1 MNHTIRQAVRRFVYE
16 NHGLMRRMYGDVR
29 QGSVL
34 REELLAAEDA
44 LFSEEAA
51 KQRYSSATSHHGRQQ
66 QQQQQHQDQQGS
78 SREPRLM
85 MVDTAVLG
93 DVVDGV
99 ADLLSMDRYM
109 SDEPHLLQRRG
120 RELLRRDQQNHLTAN
135 HIVATYDE
143 KPSFDGG
150 GGASSSMSTTR
161 EEGGEVRF
169 QGMLPTAQLEAI
181 AKVQYVHS
189 SVPGQ
194 QNKFSFGHQSH
205 HKYDQFEKEPV
216 PEVVPLGGNPDTS
229 SEQPWA
235 TPVGSSTT
243 PITTSPSGHNNE
255 NSTSSS
261 GAGGGGTVTVSE
273 EAVGPLATTLPTAAS
288 LLVDNS
294 STLLGSGGGG
304 TVTVSEEAVG
314 PLATTL
320 PTAASLLVDNSS
332 TLLGNVTAF
341 HTTASVTLLET
352 TTGGDNGS
360 NEDEEDFPTTTAAV
374 TGRRTQSPGGEATE
388 STEPLM
394 EITEVVLEERRRP
407 IEVTNDDDYQPT
419 SETVTETPVPVK
431 TSQRPNNKYHNMKGV
446 YEHKQMY
453 CRDGCRCEQQYRL
466 HRLLAFDPNNECR
479 GIFSDWFKFPSC
491 CVCKCYDLPFL
502 RPENNDNDDENNNGD
517 DDEEEDD
524 QEQELQQDDEVG
536 ADDDEE
542 EDDQEQELQQDD
554 EVGAGGGAAM
564 LLTSAGEPEKN
575 AGAAAATPR
584 DHEHQHD
591 GEVSSM
597 LPMDDSSSGIEDT
610 ADEQDLYSQRT
621 PRQRTLSYLDT
632 DFGPANI
639 EPLDQADFLAY
650 QMSGGREDDDDGD
663 LQSFAGHHHAQTPMD
678 SAVMGAERVEAPT
691 FAYNN
696 NNQQGE
702 THEAAMFGA
711 IESRVLEP
719 QARQMPDFPVLE
731 LNNPPL
737 PLVRRPRGLMVGN

>member
-1 MNHTIRQAVRRFVYE
+1 MASSEAVRVRE
-16 NHGLMRRMYGDVR
+16 PWTHAADVR
-29 QGSVL
+29 GRAPGVGAAGRAPGCRGRPFL
-34 REELLAAEDA
+34 RASSEAVRVREPWTHAA
-44 LFSEEAA
+44 
-51 KQRYSSATSHHGRQQ
+51 RRQQ

-99 ADLLSMDRYM
+99 ADLRMDRYM

-135 HIVATYDE
+135 HIVATYEE
-143 KPSFDGG
+143 KPSLAGGGDGG
-150 GGASSSMSTTR
+150 GSSSSMSTTR

-243 PITTSPSGHNNE
+243 PITTSPSGHSNE
-255 NSTSSS
+255 SFTSSS

-288 LLVDNS
+288 F
-294 STLLGSGGGG
+294 
-304 TVTVSEEAVG
+304 
-314 PLATTL
+314 
-320 PTAASLLVDNSS
+320 LVDNSS

-352 TTGGDNGS
+352 TTGGGNGS

-394 EITEVVLEERRRP
+394 DMTEVVLEERRRP
-407 IEVTNDDDYQPT
+407 IAVTNDDDYQPT
-419 SETVTETPVPVK
+419 SETVTETPMPVK
-431 TSQRPNNKYHNMKGV
+431 TSQRPNNKYHKMKGV
-446 YEHKQMY
+446 NACPIKEEVVAPYWANNTRGEVLALLNLYPFEQFIHWEKCTCQHF
-453 CRDGCRCEQQYRL
+453 DELHSSTSTSRCT
-466 HRLLAFDPNNECR
+466 AGTDADASSNTD
-479 GIFSDWFKFPSC
+479 STDSWPST
-491 CVCKCYDLPFL
+491 PTT
-502 RPENNDNDDENNNGD
+502 ENNNG
-517 DDEEEDD
+517 
-524 QEQELQQDDEVG
+524 
-536 ADDDEE
+536 DDDEE

-564 LLTSAGEPEKN
+564 LLTSAGEPEKS
-575 AGAAAATPR
+575 GAAAATPR
-584 DHEHQHD
+584 DREHQHD

-597 LPMDDSSSGIEDT
+597 LPMDDSSSGIKDT

-663 LQSFAGHHHAQTPMD
+663 HLGK
-678 SAVMGAERVEAPT
+678 
-691 FAYNN
+691 
-696 NNQQGE
+696 
-702 THEAAMFGA
+702 
-711 IESRVLEP
+711 EP
-719 QARQMPDFPVLE
+719 
-731 LNNPPL
+731 
-737 PLVRRPRGLMVGN
+737 